1 MIKTI
6 SISDLLN
13 QTHLNVQFAVDMF
26 EEMVEPE
33 NIEFPHKHNFYE
45 ILWITNGKSK
55 HTIDYKNYEIEADTL
70 FFISPGQLHL
80 FEEWQDI
87 EGFCIVFTEEFCLQI
102 FQNKNILFEMTYLDN
117 LYENPFIK
125 IKKEDKSKL
134 KAILDF
140 LINERAEETKQA
152 LLFVLLKQIQS
163 QFSAKGNSQNS
174 KHQIV
179 TFKQFKSLVD
189 ENFTKNWALT
199 KYANQLNVT
208 LHHLNSIVK
217 SVCNKTTGEI
227 ISERI
232 ILEAKQLLQFSDE
245 NIGEISYK
253 LGFEDSSYFARYFKK
268 HTTYSPLDFRKS
280 SVS

>member
-13 QTHLNVQFAVDMF
+13 KPNERVEFVVDRF
-26 EEMVEPE
+26 EEMEEPK
-33 NIEFPHKHNFYE
+33 NIEFPHKHHFYE
-45 ILWITNGKSK
+45 VLWITKGSSK

-80 FEEWQDI
+80 FEEWQDV
-87 EGFCIVFTEEFCLQI
+87 EGFCIVFTEGFCLQI
-102 FQNKNILFEMTYLDN
+102 FQNKNILFEMSYLDN

-125 IKKEDKSKL
+125 IKEEDKLKL
-134 KAILDF
+134 KAIVDL
-140 LINERAEETKQA
+140 LINEKSNETKQA
-152 LLFVLLKQIQS
+152 LLFVLLKQIQC
-163 QFSAKGNSQNS
+163 QFSEKRNTQNLN
-174 KHQIV
+174 HLIV

-199 KYANQLNVT
+199 KYASELNVT
-208 LHHLNSIVK
+208 IHHLNSIIK
-217 SVCNKTTGEI
+217 SVCNKTTSEI

-245 NIGEISYK
+245 NISEISYT

-268 HTTYSPLDFRKS
+268 HTTYSPLEFRKS
-280 SVS
+280 SLS